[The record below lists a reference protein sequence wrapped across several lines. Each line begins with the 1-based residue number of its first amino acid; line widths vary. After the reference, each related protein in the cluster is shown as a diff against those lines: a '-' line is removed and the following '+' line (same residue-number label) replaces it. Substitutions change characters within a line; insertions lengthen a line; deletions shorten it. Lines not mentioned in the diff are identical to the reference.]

1 MEFLGVGYQELG
13 LVMVLL
19 LVVVGPE
26 RMPAVAYQVGR
37 AVRQMQ
43 RYARAVRDE
52 FSDEIDYLEE
62 QYKTVKGE
70 VDVAHQSL
78 RDQQQIFNREL
89 QETTAPVSLSVVPPT
104 HGIAAPRGN
113 PDPVSAFD
121 AAAALEAEPS
131 AASTRTTPAQ
141 PLVF

>member
-1 MEFLGVGYQELG
+1 VEFLGVGYQELILIMG
-13 LVMVLL
+13 LL

-26 RMPAVAYQVGR
+26 RLPTVAYQVGR

-70 VDVAHQSL
+70 VGSAQQTL
-78 RDQQQIFNREL
+78 RDQQQSWNREL
-89 QETTAPVSLSVVPPT
+89 TDATASPQLSVVPPLQ
-104 HGIAAPRGN
+104 IDAPAAVEAIPQTATATE
-113 PDPVSAFD
+113 PPKDSSA
-121 AAAALEAEPS
+121 PS
-131 AASTRTTPAQ
+131 SPM
-141 PLVF
+141 VF